1 MGQQEAKPRRQES
14 KPAKNATRRAK
25 GTLTKEEVV
34 REAMRLIEQ
43 EGVDACSMRNVA
55 TRVGVT
61 AMALYSYVPSRDALL
76 NEACVAF
83 LSTVDAR
90 PRPGERW
97 DDTLIRCMRALRNAC
112 MQHPRIAALTNDP
125 AVGAGLEPY
134 LMRLRAL
141 FLAQGMP
148 EEIAIQLTVAADAF
162 FAGFMLRSGQL
173 VERVH
178 DGDGSQAATG
188 RKGRAGTGDAS
199 ASTHSAAPAHPRACQ
214 ACSPAAPIKRR
225 RPFPTSIGVEPP
237 PRAIRH
243 PRSKTGSSSSRR
255 ACALASTPTRAT
267 GALRRRYVYRPRLM
281 RVERRAPVAPEC
293 HAGYQCLRKVP
304 SLSRRP
310 TSLPSFMTTLSL
322 PKNASR
328 TS

>member
-1 MGQQEAKPRRQES
+1 MAQTQDV
-14 KPAKNATRRAK
+14 KPAEAAVRRAK

-34 REAMRLIEQ
+34 REALRLIER
-43 EGVDACSMRNVA
+43 EGVEACSMRNVA
-55 TRVGVT
+55 KRVGVT

-76 NEACVAF
+76 NEVCVAF
-83 LSTVDAR
+83 LSAVEAR

-97 DDTLIRCMRALRNAC
+97 DETLIRCMRLLRNEC

-173 VERVH
+173 VERVRE
-178 DGDGSQAATG
+178 DDASRAFAA
-188 RKGRAGTGDAS
+188 RKGKGVSGEASAGNHPSSPVHPADAS
-199 ASTHSAAPAHPRACQ
+199 KRLAVTSRVPGMLTGHTRQ
-214 ACSPAAPIKRR
+214 A
-225 RPFPTSIGVEPP
+225 PP
-237 PRAIRH
+237 PVPNEHWRRTTAA
-243 PRSKTGSSSSRR
+243 GYSSSSFENGLVIIAEGLR
-255 ACALASTPTRAT
+255 ACLAPN
-267 GALRRRYVYRPRLM
+267 P
-281 RVERRAPVAPEC
+281 C
-293 HAGYQCLRKVP
+293 DW
-304 SLSRRP
+304 
-310 TSLPSFMTTLSL
+310 
-322 PKNASR
+322 R

>member
-1 MGQQEAKPRRQES
+1 MGQQEAKPGRQES

-134 LMRLRAL
+134 LMRLLAL

-199 ASTHSAAPAHPRACQ
+199 ASTHSAAPAHPADASKRLAVTSRVPGMLTGRTHQAPPPVPNEHWRRTTAAGYSASSFENGLLIIAEGLRACLDPYP
-214 ACSPAAPIKRR
+214 CDWR
-225 RPFPTSIGVEPP
+225 
-237 PRAIRH
+237 
-243 PRSKTGSSSSRR
+243 
-255 ACALASTPTRAT
+255 TP
-267 GALRRRYVYRPRLM
+267 
-281 RVERRAPVAPEC
+281 
-293 HAGYQCLRKVP
+293 
-304 SLSRRP
+304 
-310 TSLPSFMTTLSL
+310 
-322 PKNASR
+322 
-328 TS
+328 